1 MIIANVLVGV
11 YCGWLFAVGVS
22 YRVKFTQLFKNAF
35 VLMIGSP
42 VHTLFFA
49 GLALIPV
56 WLFVIGTAVS
66 IVKIISYIVFIFLG
80 FSLILLVWTSF
91 TQWVFDMY
99 VTPNIK
105 AAEEEAKAKKTPKEL
120 AAEKE
125 ESDKQTAMELLA
137 AGRSELIGRPILPID
152 GECAVKPLSA
162 VFTRGDIAGAS
173 ADREKL
179 KTAVSAYEDEH
190 KNDPVYVEYNKLFAE
205 REKALQ
211 SNGKKG
217 KKKKVSA
224 DNLLK

>member
-1 MIIANVLVGV
+1 
-11 YCGWLFAVGVS
+11 
-22 YRVKFTQLFKNAF
+22 
-35 VLMIGSP
+35 
-42 VHTLFFA
+42 
-49 GLALIPV
+49 
-56 WLFVIGTAVS
+56 
-66 IVKIISYIVFIFLG
+66 
-80 FSLILLVWTSF
+80 
-91 TQWVFDMY
+91 
-99 VTPNIK
+99 
-105 AAEEEAKAKKTPKEL
+105 
-120 AAEKE
+120 
-125 ESDKQTAMELLA
+125 MELLA